1 MQAGQTAM
9 MEKTLDRVKCF
20 DGQWAAWRG
29 LRRCHF
35 TPRSP
40 DQHINSLPAASSS
53 IQTQKAAR
61 MDLSCSTLSFSTQ
74 SWSSPSS
81 DSEIYNISSPEA
93 VSPLNCLDF
102 SPVSNPQDGPA
113 PARSAIPKQCEESNI
128 PGCMPRTRTRSK
140 NPSKQ
145 RQNASEKEKLRMRD
159 LTKALH
165 HLRSFLP
172 PSVAPAGQTLT
183 KIETLRLTIRYISYL
198 SSQLGL
204 GEEPLCQGG
213 DLGPPRSGMCHYSSI
228 PGAWRSMPGAEAHT
242 EAFRPLSHHGMTAA
256 GPQDAMDMAFFS
268 SRDVLDSML
277 ECQTY
282 PDTSFSYQ
290 DCSKAVHYESVGPA
304 FWS

>member
-1 MQAGQTAM
+1 MVLY
-9 MEKTLDRVKCF
+9 KTFLKHVPYSINKGFCYCWKLDIGPTEEPFLVLYRTMYNTF
-20 DGQWAAWRG
+20 SIN
-29 LRRCHF
+29 LRNHF
-35 TPRSP
+35 ASSFKTPRS
-40 DQHINSLPAASSS
+40 
-53 IQTQKAAR
+53 
-61 MDLSCSTLSFSTQ
+61 
-74 SWSSPSS
+74 
-81 DSEIYNISSPEA
+81 A
-93 VSPLNCLDF
+93 V
-102 SPVSNPQDGPA
+102 
-113 PARSAIPKQCEESNI
+113 PKQCEESNI
-128 PGCMPRTRTRSK
+128 PGCRPRTRTRSK

-228 PGAWRSMPGAEAHT
+228 PGAWRSMPGAEAHR

-256 GPQDAMDMAFFS
+256 GPQDSMDMAFLS

-277 ECQTY
+277 ECQMY
-282 PDTSFSYQ
+282 PDTPFSYQ
-290 DCSKAVHYESVGPA
+290 VGTQTI
-304 FWS
+304 SHRLKK